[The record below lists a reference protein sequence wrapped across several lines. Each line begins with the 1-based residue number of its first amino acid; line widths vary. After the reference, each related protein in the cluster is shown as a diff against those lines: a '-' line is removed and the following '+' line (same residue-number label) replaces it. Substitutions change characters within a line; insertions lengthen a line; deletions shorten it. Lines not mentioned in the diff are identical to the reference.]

1 MDQSAISQLEMPSR
15 LRAEFYFDED
25 HNRELCKIW
34 VVGNTSNILKKVTP
48 EVIAQ
53 FPREWEVY
61 QKTKGEKPDEAI
73 EGTPLRE
80 IPGVS
85 RDAAAV
91 LRYKAVRTVEEF
103 AGLDEQTV
111 RDFGPGFLEFWRSA
125 KNLLAAREADELRAM
140 LAEMQAKKRG
150 PGRPRKDESEPEQA
164 ELPDNAA

>member
-1 MDQSAISQLEMPSR
+1 MRQSKARHCGKS
-15 LRAEFYFDED
+15 
-25 HNRELCKIW
+25 
-34 VVGNTSNILKKVTP
+34 
-48 EVIAQ
+48 
-53 FPREWEVY
+53 
-61 QKTKGEKPDEAI
+61 
-73 EGTPLRE
+73 
-80 IPGVS
+80 PGVS

-150 PGRPRKDESEPEQA
+150 PGRPRKDESEPDQVEF
-164 ELPDNAA
+164 PDNAA